1 MMETASLQLP
11 KTGGK
16 SRFSKALPV
25 PPSLPALDFNTDSF
39 GSDLP
44 LPPPPKKD
52 LPRTPV
58 AVQVGAPLPITK
70 KPVPAAKDWD
80 ARSTFTTKTAYTMA
94 AVAQP
99 PPDSPLPRLP
109 AKSPGLPPPMSVP
122 RRRPVA
128 ASTLTSPS
136 DPAPTTSVTSP
147 TVPERIPSPAGSFS
161 SLLSAYSNHT
171 SDSTPRTSTNSANEV
186 VPIVPSKDSY
196 SVSSPTIG
204 NGSYIQSPTLPPLPS
219 DQQAQEQE
227 ASTST
232 HQVFKEDLEELPPP
246 PPLKD
251 AQRLAR
257 PQTPTSLQT
266 SSSVQPPAST
276 HTAASPLVDNSS
288 PQDQLWRRRSL
299 KTEKKVDVP
308 ELQLVSSH
316 GSTAASNQPS
326 HSTSQPHSSQ
336 QQDQLPPTTIA
347 QRAPPPPNFAG
358 GLPGRNIRPVNPS
371 EQAAVPQIEV
381 NMGQEVSHVKDRL
394 RRKGHE
400 SPPSAKASSPASSL
414 PVVSPLSAHR
424 LPTPEYGTHDIRSPV
439 MDMAVSPISPAITP
453 ELPNEQRPP
462 PPPVPRGALGL
473 PEHSLRHARS
483 SPNLAPKASNG
494 ALNARSPIGLPSS
507 PVPSRDRF
515 ANPPH
520 PARFRADDS
529 PGFGGPNRRDPAG
542 VPLPELQPP
551 FQREAR
557 SRPQSP
563 AWGKPVSEDGSVIT
577 LRAPPIRPEFLDYPL
592 REPDP
597 NAPDETDNPGAA
609 LFPRNWYTPLP
620 ADEILDARP
629 LENKHFRCITS
640 HKIMTAGKQRNNPIA
655 CRTCGHKDRN
665 AECYICSACHLNVCS
680 GCSGLLKRNRGD
692 LPSVLQAVE
701 QARDQALKRAKT
713 DVPDNSQPA
722 GAQVGY
728 ENDEVPGKDQVV
740 ASR

>member
-25 PPSLPALDFNTDSF
+25 PPSLPALDFDTDSF

-52 LPRTPV
+52 LPRPPV
-58 AVQVGAPLPITK
+58 AVQTGAPLPITK

-80 ARSTFTTKTAYTMA
+80 TRSTFTTKTAYTMA
-94 AVAQP
+94 AVAHP

-109 AKSPGLPPPMSVP
+109 AKSPGLPPSVSVP

-128 ASTLTSPS
+128 ATTVTSPS
-136 DPAPTTSVTSP
+136 VPAPMSLPSP
-147 TVPERIPSPAGSFS
+147 TLPERIPSPAGSYS

-196 SVSSPTIG
+196 TVSSPTIG
-204 NGSYIQSPTLPPLPS
+204 NESHIQSPTLPPLSS
-219 DQQAQEQE
+219 DQHAQKQE
-227 ASTST
+227 SNIST

-251 AQRLAR
+251 AQRSRL
-257 PQTPTSLQT
+257 QTIRLQT

-276 HTAASPLVDNSS
+276 HTASSPLVDKSS

-299 KTEKKVDVP
+299 KAEKKVEVP
-308 ELQLVSSH
+308 ELKLVSSH

-326 HSTSQPHSSQ
+326 QPPSQPHTSEQ
-336 QQDQLPPTTIA
+336 QGQPPSTTTH
-347 QRAPPPPNFAG
+347 RAPPPQNFAS

-371 EQAAVPQIEV
+371 EQAVPQIEV
-381 NMGQEVSHVKDRL
+381 NMGQEVSHVKDKL

-400 SPPSAKASSPASSL
+400 SPPSANASSPATSL
-414 PVVSPLSAHR
+414 PVVSPLSAQR
-424 LPTPEYGTHDIRSPV
+424 LPTPEYGSNDVKSPV
-439 MDMAVSPISPAITP
+439 LDMAVSPISPAITP
-453 ELPNEQRPP
+453 ELPSEQRPP
-462 PPPVPRGALGL
+462 SPPVPRNTLG
-473 PEHSLRHARS
+473 PSEHTLRQAKS
-483 SPNLAPKASNG
+483 SPSLAPKASNSG
-494 ALNARSPIGLPSS
+494 LNGRSPIGLPSS
-507 PVPSRDRF
+507 PVRNRF

-520 PARFRADDS
+520 SARFRTDEGS
-529 PGFGGPNRRDPAG
+529 GFGGPNRRDPAG
-542 VPLPELQPP
+542 GPLPELQPP
-551 FQREAR
+551 FPREPR
-557 SRPQSP
+557 SGPQSP
-563 AWGKPVSEDGSVIT
+563 AWGKPISENGSEIT

-592 REPDP
+592 REPNP
-597 NAPDETDNPGAA
+597 NAPDKTDNPGAA

-629 LENKHFRCITS
+629 LGDKHFRCITN

-692 LPSVLQAVE
+692 LGVVLRAVE
-701 QARDQALKRAKT
+701 QARDQAYERGRSDA
-713 DVPDNSQPA
+713 DVIENTQQA
-722 GAQVGY
+722 GLEERHQDGEVSAPGQVLG
-728 ENDEVPGKDQVV
+728 
-740 ASR
+740 A